1 MAHGLSKVH
10 KKKQKKVGSNSEGVE
25 EVVRVLALSPRWWF
39 AWAAVVGVV
48 VAVSCFHEIV

>member
-1 MAHGLSKVH
+1 VAHGLSKVH
-10 KKKQKKVGSNSEGVE
+10 QKNQKKVGSNSEGVE